1 LDRFLEAFLE
11 MQAAERGAAANTL
24 DAYRR
29 DLEDAAGFLKAKG
42 VDLAKAAT
50 ADLRA
55 YLSGLK
61 DSGMSA
67 RTQARRLSCLR
78 QFFRFLFTEQ
88 IRQDDP
94 ALGLDSP
101 KAGRPLPK
109 YLSEKQVRALLDA
122 AAEKAKDG
130 PMGVRLCCLVE
141 LLYASGMRVSELVGL
156 PWSSAAR
163 DQESLLITG
172 KGGKERLV
180 PLGAPARN
188 ALDAWRQVRADM
200 LGRAESRW
208 LFPGTG
214 GKPLDRQTF
223 FHELKALAVSAKIPP
238 SKVSPHVLR
247 HSFAS
252 HLLAHGADLRAV
264 QTLLGHAD
272 IATTQIYTHV
282 LEDRL
287 KNLVAKHHPLS
298 KKPS

>member
-1 LDRFLEAFLE
+1 ML
-11 MQAAERGAAANTL
+11 AAERGAAANTL
-24 DAYRR
+24 AAYRR
-29 DLEDAAGFLKAKG
+29 DLDDAESFLKAKG
-42 VDLAKAAT
+42 VALNAASPDHLKIYLA
-50 ADLRA
+50 
-55 YLSGLK
+55 GLK
-61 DSGMSA
+61 DVGMSA

-78 QFFRFLFTEQ
+78 QFYRFLFTEQ
-88 IRQDDP
+88 IRPDDP
-94 ALGLDSP
+94 AQGLDSP

-109 YLSEKQVRALLDA
+109 YLSEKQVKALLDA
-122 AAEKAKDG
+122 AQVKAKDG
-130 PMGVRLCCLVE
+130 PMGVRLLCLVE

-156 PWSSAAR
+156 PWASAAR

-180 PLGAPARN
+180 PLGTPARS
-188 ALDAWRQVRADM
+188 ALEAWRQVRAEL
-200 LGRAESRW
+200 LGRASSRW

-214 GKPLDRQTF
+214 GKALDRGEF
-223 FHELKALAVSAKIPP
+223 WLELKRLAQAAGIPP
-238 SKVSPHVLR
+238 AKVSPHVLR

-287 KNLVAKHHPLS
+287 KNLVSKHHPLS
-298 KKPS
+298 KKPG

>member
-1 LDRFLEAFLE
+1 MLNRFSEAFLE

-24 DAYRR
+24 AAYRR
-29 DLEDAAGFLKAKG
+29 DLEDATGFLKAKG
-42 VDLAKAAT
+42 VELSKVGT

-55 YLSGLK
+55 YLASLKEAGL
-61 DSGMSA
+61 SA

-88 IRQDDP
+88 IRKDDP

-109 YLSEKQVRALLDA
+109 YLSEKQVKALLDA
-122 AAEKAKDG
+122 ARNKVEDG
-130 PMGVRLCCLVE
+130 PMGVRLHCLVE

-156 PWSSAAR
+156 PWQAAAR

-188 ALDAWRQVRADM
+188 ALDAWRRVRAEL

-208 LFPGTG
+208 LFPGSG
-214 GKPLDRQTF
+214 GKALDRQTF
-223 FHELKALAVSAKIPP
+223 ALELKALAQAAKIPP
-238 SKVSPHVLR
+238 SKLSPHVLR

-298 KKPS
+298 KK

>member
-1 LDRFLEAFLE
+1 

-24 DAYRR
+24 AAYRR
-29 DLEDAAGFLKAKG
+29 DLEDVGSFLKAKG
-42 VDLAKAAT
+42 ADLVT
-50 ADLRA
+50 AQPDDLRA
-55 YLSGLK
+55 YLSSLK
-61 DSGMSA
+61 DAGMSA

-78 QFFRFLFTEQ
+78 QFYRFLFTEQ

-109 YLSEKQVRALLDA
+109 YLTENQVKALLNA
-122 AAEKAKDG
+122 AADKAKEG
-130 PMGVRLCCLVE
+130 PKGVRLLCLVE

-156 PWSSAAR
+156 PWASAAR
-163 DQESLLITG
+163 DQESLLVTG

-180 PLGAPARN
+180 PLGAPARS
-188 ALDAWRQVRADM
+188 ALDAWRKQRAEL

-214 GKPLDRQTF
+214 GKCLDRSDF
-223 FHELKALAVSAKIPP
+223 WLELKELAVAAKIPP
-238 SKVSPHVLR
+238 AKVSPHVLR

-264 QTLLGHAD
+264 QMLLGHAD
-272 IATTQIYTHV
+272 ITTTQIYTHV
-282 LEDRL
+282 QEDRL
-287 KNLVAKHHPLS
+287 KSLVSKHHPLS
-298 KKPS
+298 KK

>member
-1 LDRFLEAFLE
+1 ML
-11 MQAAERGAAANTL
+11 AAERGAAANTL
-24 DAYRR
+24 AAYRR
-29 DLEDAAGFLKAKG
+29 DLQEAEAFLR
-42 VDLAKAAT
+42 AKAA
-50 ADLRA
+50 ALVNAKPEDLSA
-55 YLSGLK
+55 YLKSLA
-61 DSGMSA
+61 DAGMSA

-78 QFFRFLFTEQ
+78 QFYRFLFAEQ

-94 ALGLDSP
+94 AQGLDSP
-101 KAGRPLPK
+101 KTGRPLPK
-109 YLSEKQVRALLDA
+109 YLSEKQVKALLDA

-156 PWSSAAR
+156 SWQAAAR
-163 DQESLLITG
+163 DQESLLVKG

-180 PLGAPARN
+180 PLGAPARQ
-188 ALDAWRQVRADM
+188 ALEAWRQERGKL
-200 LGRAESRW
+200 LGRSESRW
-208 LFPGTG
+208 LFPGQKG
-214 GKPLDRQTF
+214 AHLDRSHF
-223 FHELKALAVSAKIPP
+223 AHELKGLAQAAGLPP
-238 SKVSPHVLR
+238 AKVSPHVLR

-287 KNLVAKHHPLS
+287 KNLVSKHHPLS
-298 KKPS
+298 KKPG